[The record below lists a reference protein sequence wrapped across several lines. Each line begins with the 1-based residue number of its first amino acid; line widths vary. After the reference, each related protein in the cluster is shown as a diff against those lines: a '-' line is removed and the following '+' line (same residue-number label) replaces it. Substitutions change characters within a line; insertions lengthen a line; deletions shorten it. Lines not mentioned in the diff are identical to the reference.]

1 MTLRLTS
8 KLHLFWRSFNPGLKA
23 PGPWACF
30 QGVETPCS
38 LRIRFCTSAPP
49 HLRPAELMD
58 GAEDLLR
65 KADALIIEAERIETA
80 GVQKRKPRE
89 GYSTT
94 TR

>member
-1 MTLRLTS
+1 
-8 KLHLFWRSFNPGLKA
+8 
-23 PGPWACF
+23 
-30 QGVETPCS
+30 
-38 LRIRFCTSAPP
+38 
-49 HLRPAELMD
+49 MD